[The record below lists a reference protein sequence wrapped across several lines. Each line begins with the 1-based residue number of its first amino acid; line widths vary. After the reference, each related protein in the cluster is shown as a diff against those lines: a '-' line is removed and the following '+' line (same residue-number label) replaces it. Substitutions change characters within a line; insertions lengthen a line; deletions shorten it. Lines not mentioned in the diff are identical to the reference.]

1 MNPYSC
7 FVGSPILC
15 GFHKAPGHGAVQIH
29 VYVEGSA
36 TVVVRK
42 FPPLKCLMY
51 TMTVNCI
58 KISKIQLTE
67 NENASHL
74 DLLLIYLIGILRG
87 IQKYYIDELIRLGL
101 NPLKGRQGAR

>member
-1 MNPYSC
+1 
-7 FVGSPILC
+7 
-15 GFHKAPGHGAVQIH
+15 
-29 VYVEGSA
+29 
-36 TVVVRK
+36 
-42 FPPLKCLMY
+42 
-51 TMTVNCI
+51 MTVNCI